1 MVDNN
6 RNIQAALCH
15 GTKSTSLVEERRS
28 LDIAVKPTQMTN
40 QTKLNKQV
48 RNTSNTTARVH
59 KLSFNNILSK

>member
-28 LDIAVKPTQMTN
+28 LDIAVKSVTQPTN
-40 QTKLNKQV
+40 GQTKPVKQV
-48 RNTSNTTARVH
+48 FSTVVLKAGT
-59 KLSFNNILSK
+59 